1 MCLGNTVRIIFSNIL
16 EIDKIIVIAQVE
28 QALIILTNN
37 LGMLSMLNPNSII
50 ELFAEAIWV
59 KKVKSIWEEIW
70 KNHQLKK
77 QFFDKNNNKHE

>member
-50 ELFAEAIWV
+50 ELFAEAI
-59 KKVKSIWEEIW
+59 
-70 KNHQLKK
+70 
-77 QFFDKNNNKHE
+77 